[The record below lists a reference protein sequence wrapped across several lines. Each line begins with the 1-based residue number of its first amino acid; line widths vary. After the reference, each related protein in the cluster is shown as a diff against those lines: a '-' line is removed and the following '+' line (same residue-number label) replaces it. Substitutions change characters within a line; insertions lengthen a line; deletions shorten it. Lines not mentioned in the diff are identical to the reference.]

1 MSYIMAKQRERT
13 QTVWSSDDREEWIAN
28 AIQSSDERDIK
39 DGYTYTKMLRNV
51 DSVTE
56 HIEDGK
62 RGFATAC
69 LAQAIYDNESKAL
82 RRMSVCFY
90 SALMNKMFSNSYLH
104 LMYRRNNFII
114 LMKGSNAY
122 KLLLQK
128 LPENEDIEYSDLDIV
143 IYINPHLDND
153 KFEQLKSSLIIMVS
167 QVMSRYKKD
176 LDAVLFPA
184 LTRAHTQAHT
194 SDIVSLE
201 DIEQFKSSFQTLL
214 QTFIPGAANEEPGVF
229 RSPFVDDTQTRFWCS
244 KRSFI
249 IANSSMDDS
258 LVVRVEVPH
267 LDKCDC
273 IPLRKTPLVLSHN
286 MAIRFPRD
294 IEGHYQADF
303 DLLRLRLN
311 TLYENTVVS
320 GDADADTGASTQL
333 ESGNE
338 TTPLQKPKKSFK
350 IVPADFIDVSI
361 PSKQDSELLH
371 FWASDGFNNCHEV
384 YDEAIE
390 ACITIPNVH
399 ECVRDLTNML
409 YVYTNNQNLVKYEKR
424 LKRLEL
430 LKTLDTSQNAWDNV
444 MNIVENV
451 LE

>member
-1 MSYIMAKQRERT
+1 MAKQR
-13 QTVWSSDDREEWIAN
+13 QTVWSSNDREEWISN

-51 DSVTE
+51 ESLTE

-62 RGFATAC
+62 RGFVTAC
-69 LAQAIYDNESKAL
+69 LAQAIYDNEAKEL
-82 RRMSVCFY
+82 RRMSICFY

-122 KLLLQK
+122 KLLLRN
-128 LPENEDIEYSDLDIV
+128 LPEQKDIEYSDLDIV
-143 IYINPHLDND
+143 VYINPNLEDD

-167 QVMSRYKKD
+167 QVMSRYKRD

-184 LTRAHTQAHT
+184 QTHAHTHIH
-194 SDIVSLE
+194 DIVSQE
-201 DIEQFKSSFQTLL
+201 HIEEFKTSFETLL
-214 QTFIPGAANEEPGVF
+214 GTFIPGAANAEPGIF
-229 RSPFVDDTQTRFWCS
+229 HSPFDQDTQTRFRCS

-249 IANSSMDDS
+249 IANSSMDDN

-311 TLYENTVVS
+311 VLYENTEMC
-320 GDADADTGASTQL
+320 GDTNADASASISAHL
-333 ESGNE
+333 GS
-338 TTPLQKPKKSFK
+338 
-350 IVPADFIDVSI
+350 DV
-361 PSKQDSELLH
+361 Q
-371 FWASDGFNNCHEV
+371 
-384 YDEAIE
+384 
-390 ACITIPNVH
+390 
-399 ECVRDLTNML
+399 
-409 YVYTNNQNLVKYEKR
+409 
-424 LKRLEL
+424 
-430 LKTLDTSQNAWDNV
+430 
-444 MNIVENV
+444 
-451 LE
+451 

>member
-1 MSYIMAKQRERT
+1 MAKQR
-13 QTVWSSDDREEWIAN
+13 QTVWSSNDREEWIAN

-39 DGYTYTKMLRNV
+39 DGYSYTKMLRNV
-51 DSVTE
+51 ESLTE

-62 RGFATAC
+62 RGFVTAC
-69 LAQAIYDNESKAL
+69 LAHAIYDNDVKKL
-82 RRMSVCFY
+82 RRLSLCFY
-90 SALMNKMFSNSYLH
+90 SALMNKMFNNSYLH

-122 KLLLQK
+122 KLLLRH
-128 LPENEDIEYSDLDIV
+128 LPEQKDIEYSDLDIV
-143 IYINPHLDND
+143 MYINPNLDDDN
-153 KFEQLKSSLIIMVS
+153 FEQLQSSLIIMVS
-167 QVMSRYKKD
+167 QVMSRYKRD

-184 LTRAHTQAHT
+184 HTRTHTHIH
-194 SDIVSLE
+194 DIVSPE
-201 DIEQFKSSFQTLL
+201 HIEEFKASFEKLL
-214 QTFIPGAANEEPGVF
+214 GTFIPGAANAEPGVF
-229 RSPFVDDTQTRFWCS
+229 HSPFDQDTQTRFRCS

-249 IANSSMDDS
+249 IANSSMDDN

-303 DLLRLRLN
+303 HLLRLRLN
-311 TLYENTVVS
+311 TLYENTEITS
-320 GDADADTGASTQL
+320 DTHTHTGSDMCVCDTDSHEGVGTQ
-333 ESGNE
+333 
-338 TTPLQKPKKSFK
+338 PQKPKKSFK
-350 IVPADFIDVSI
+350 IVPTDFIDVSI
-361 PSKQDSELLH
+361 PSKHDSELLH
-371 FWASDGFNNCHEV
+371 FWDSDGFNNCHEV
-384 YDEAIE
+384 YDETIE

-409 YVYTNNQNLVKYEKR
+409 YIYTNNQNLVKYEKR

-430 LKTLDTSQNAWDNV
+430 LKELDTSQSAWNNVQNIVDNV
-444 MNIVENV
+444 LGSSN
-451 LE
+451 L

>member
-1 MSYIMAKQRERT
+1 MAKQRERT
-13 QTVWSSDDREEWIAN
+13 QTVWSSDDREEWITN

-39 DGYTYTKMLRNV
+39 DGYTYTKMLRNI

-56 HIEDGK
+56 HVEDGK
-62 RGFATAC
+62 RGFVTAC
-69 LAQAIYDNESKAL
+69 LAHAIYDNDASKQL
-82 RRMSVCFY
+82 RRMSICFY
-90 SALMNKMFSNSYLH
+90 SALLNKMFNNSYLH
-104 LMYRRNNFII
+104 LMYKRNNFII

-122 KLLLQK
+122 KLLLQQ
-128 LPENEDIEYSDLDIV
+128 LPEQNDIEYSDLDIV
-143 IYINPHLDND
+143 IYINPHLDDNN
-153 KFEQLKSSLIIMVS
+153 FEQLKSSLIIMVS

-176 LDAVLFPA
+176 LDALLFPA
-184 LTRAHTQAHT
+184 QTRTAHT

-201 DIEQFKSSFQTLL
+201 DIEKFKSSFQTLL
-214 QTFIPGAANEEPGVF
+214 QSFIPGAANEEPGLF
-229 RSPFVDDTQTRFWCS
+229 HSPFEEDSQTRFKCS

-249 IANSSMDDS
+249 IANSSIDDN

-267 LDKCDC
+267 LDRCDC

-286 MAIRFPRD
+286 MAIRFSRD

-311 TLYENTVVS
+311 VLYENL
-320 GDADADTGASTQL
+320 DTGEDTCAHE
-333 ESGNE
+333 ESDA
-338 TTPLQKPKKSFK
+338 QMPKKSYK

-371 FWASDGFNNCHEV
+371 FWSSDGFNNCHEV
-384 YDEAIE
+384 YDETIE
-390 ACITIPNVH
+390 TCITIPNVH

-409 YVYTNNQNLVKYEKR
+409 YVYTSNQNLVKYEKR

-430 LKTLDTSQNAWDNV
+430 LKTLDAKDTN
-444 MNIVENV
+444 
-451 LE
+451 